1 MTNRFLPRGGSPFNQ
16 GGPPLP
22 EWRRFFESLA
32 STTDDASLQ
41 ASLNALAARV
51 SVLESEGS
59 TDIGSV
65 FGTDSI
71 VQVGTLQSGNV
82 FLSLQ
87 GDVSIPGSS
96 YYYGTDAAG
105 VKGWHVLPDPPPV
118 SDSAVPYFVPDGES
132 YTVFENKQALF
143 TIPIDLGVGSS
154 LVVDGILVEVD

>member
-1 MTNRFLPRGGSPFNQ
+1 MNRFLPRAGSSFNQ

-32 STTDDASLQ
+32 SLTDDASLQ

-51 SVLESEGS
+51 AALEEEGS

-65 FGTDSI
+65 FGRDSI
-71 VQVGTLQSGNV
+71 VQIGTLQGGNV
-82 FLSLQ
+82 YVSLQ
-87 GDVSIPGSS
+87 GDVNAPGNS

-105 VKGWHVLPDPPPV
+105 TKGWHALPV
-118 SDSAVPYFVPDGES
+118 SDSAVPYFVPDGET
-132 YTVFENKQALF
+132 YTVALNKQALF
-143 TIPIDLGVGSS
+143 TIPIDLGVGSG